1 MKSITFN
8 RADEENHF
16 PALINAVSQY
26 LDFKKWGFSYK
37 IYHATNKQP
46 PRIIFQSTLCK
57 IKVHTFRDIRESTPE
72 VIFSYGRTHAP
83 HDKGSIIWNNEKCR
97 CWHSV
102 NNALNFLDCTTPQE
116 VSENSNTHK
125 LIRDFYVANKNKGWT
140 TADFVVQAHAIIWD
154 NYGEN
159 LFTLFDL
166 RRPDLW
172 QKYSLYC
179 NQINDMWNKRLG
191 YTAIPH
197 FKLC

>member
-8 RADEENHF
+8 KADESNHF
-16 PALINAVSQY
+16 PALINSVTQY

-37 IYHATNKQP
+37 IYHAKITQP
-46 PRIIFQSTLCK
+46 PRIIFQSALCK

-72 VIFSYGRTHAP
+72 VIFSYGRLHAP
-83 HDKGSIIWNNEKCR
+83 HDEGAMIWNNEKCR

-102 NNALNFLDCTTPQE
+102 NNALNFLDGTTPQE
-116 VSENSNTHK
+116 VSESLHASK
-125 LIRDFYVANKNKGWT
+125 FMHDFYVGNKHKGWT
-140 TADFVVQAHAIIWD
+140 SAEFVVQTHAAIWD

-166 RRPDLW
+166 RHPDLW

-179 NQINDMWNKRLG
+179 KQINDMKNKRLG
-191 YTAIPH
+191 YTAIPD
-197 FKLC
+197 FKIC